1 MSWDI
6 LPTDICVHILKIRNN
21 IRDNS
26 ANIIQN
32 AWRKYIISDIIALD
46 VLLEIEIDQYDNIM
60 VSIPSTLNILK
71 TSLTICS
78 GKFYLNTWKLLAE
91 KLYYSLKI
99 NKYPED
105 EWLTP
110 SAVNYRKIKIQY
122 NILLEKFNFKLP

>member
-1 MSWDI
+1 MSWDM

-21 IRDNS
+21 IRNNS

-78 GKFYLNTWKLLAE
+78 GKFYLNKWKLLAE

-99 NKYPED
+99 NKYTED